1 MPLGVCTSGSLLL
14 SKRNFKNFFILG
26 GMEKNL
32 TFQFDVKRSKR
43 KLLWLMKLLSSTYI
57 SFSVGSGPEIF
68 GLGLT
73 GLPNVRARALS
84 GLVKCE
90 IFGLGL

>member
-1 MPLGVCTSGSLLL
+1 MPSGQVPSG
-14 SKRNFKNFFILG
+14 FFG
-26 GMEKNL
+26 FN
-32 TFQFDVKRSKR
+32 QV
-43 KLLWLMKLLSSTYI
+43 SS
-57 SFSVGSGPEIF
+57 SVGSGPEIF

-73 GLPNVRARALS
+73 VLPNVRARALS